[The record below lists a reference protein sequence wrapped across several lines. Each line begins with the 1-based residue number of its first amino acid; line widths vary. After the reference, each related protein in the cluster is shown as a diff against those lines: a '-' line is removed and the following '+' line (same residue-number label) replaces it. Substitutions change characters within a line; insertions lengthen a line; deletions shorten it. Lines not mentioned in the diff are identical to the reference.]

1 MFFLDAT
8 IAIAGAMLLLIA
20 LTPVVDA
27 HRRAALR
34 RLVPDVCRIFE
45 EHGIDYWCD
54 FGTLL
59 GFYRERDIIRGD
71 KDADLSIAESEKSR
85 LMALASAFASAGYEL
100 TDRGGRAGNVIRIFD
115 EKTRYYVDVYP
126 YVRDGAMLRSVAFS
140 PQEDIPADL
149 VAHHVHAEFL
159 GATIR
164 IPADVEGVLR
174 YRYGPQFRIPRRGD
188 KGIARRYS
196 LMRSVLEDLQDNLL
210 GIWAWLR

>member
-1 MFFLDAT
+1 MAVLEIIT
-8 IAIAGAMLLLIA
+8 AGVGIVFALLA
-20 LTPVVDA
+20 LTPAIDA
-27 HRRAALR
+27 HRHAALR
-34 RLVPDVCRIFE
+34 RIVPEVCRVLE
-45 EHGIDYWCD
+45 AHGIDYWCD

-59 GFYRERDIIRGD
+59 GFYRDRDIIRGD
-71 KDADLSIAESEKSR
+71 KDADLSIADSEKSR
-85 LMALASAFASAGYEL
+85 LMALASAFADAGYEL

-115 EKTRYYVDVYP
+115 SKTRYYVDVYP
-126 YVRDGAMLRSVAFS
+126 YLRDGSMLRSVAFS

-149 VAHHVHAEFL
+149 VAHHVRAEFL

-174 YRYGPQFRIPRRGD
+174 YRYGPDFRIPRRGD
-188 KGIARRYS
+188 KGVARRYS